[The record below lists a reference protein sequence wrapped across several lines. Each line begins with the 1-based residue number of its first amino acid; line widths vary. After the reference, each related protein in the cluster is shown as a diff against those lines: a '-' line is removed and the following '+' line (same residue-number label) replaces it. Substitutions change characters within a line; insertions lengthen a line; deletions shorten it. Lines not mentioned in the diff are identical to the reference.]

1 MLLCATFRNFIL
13 KLGEAVVS
21 QRRIPTDVID
31 QIRSDVN
38 ILDIV
43 GQYVQLHRSGSN
55 WFGLC
60 PFHTEKTGSFSV
72 NEPKQFFHCFSCGR
86 GGNVFK
92 FLMEIEDLTFPE
104 AVYRTAELA
113 GIELDAKYLPQNVAG
128 AEDTQSETGKLKQL
142 YAQAGQLYHHILVNT
157 KLGQPALDHL
167 HERGLSDEL
176 IAEFQLGYAPQ
187 AEILQAFF
195 HEKKLDDYQTLRKS
209 GLFSE
214 REGEDLAE
222 RFNDRIMFPI
232 RDQTG
237 SIIAFSGRLLTP
249 DKKLPKYL
257 NSPEGIL
264 FNKRKVLFNF
274 DKAKKTI
281 RHESKVYLFEG
292 FMDVLAAWR
301 AGIKNGV
308 ASMGT
313 SLTSEQIYLLE
324 QTASKLYI
332 CYDGDLPGR
341 KATKRA
347 LELIAPLSKFEL
359 GAILLPEKLDPDEY
373 VRKYGPENFKDFV
386 TSHERT
392 ELEFYLEYFR
402 VGRNLETESD
412 QLAYITD
419 VLEKVAQVK
428 DPLARDLTLN
438 RLAKEFELDK
448 NNLTSQ
454 LQALM
459 QQVQSEQL
467 KQDQANSLKRSDKV
481 VYSTQQRQ
489 EKKRYS
495 SAEQAERLLLYRLLH
510 EHDVFL
516 RIKGLADFSFIHEE
530 YETIFLLAD
539 GYFDRYSE
547 YESASFLDF
556 LKDEH
561 LRQIII
567 SLELG
572 DYGEVNEQEI
582 SDCLAFIM
590 QHSPL
595 EEQIKVVKTKLEQA
609 KRLGDAKAIMEQT
622 TKLIELLK
630 KKQTEKSI
638 I

>member
-1 MLLCATFRNFIL
+1 M
-13 KLGEAVVS
+13 
-21 QRRIPTDVID
+21 ID

>member
-1 MLLCATFRNFIL
+1 M
-13 KLGEAVVS
+13 
-21 QRRIPTDVID
+21 ID

-38 ILDIV
+38 ILDII

-113 GIELDAKYLPQNVAG
+113 GIELDAKYLPQNIAG
-128 AEDTQSETGKLKQL
+128 AEDTQSETGRLKQL

-157 KLGQPALDHL
+157 KLGQPALYYL

-214 REGEDLAE
+214 REGENLAE

-232 RDQTG
+232 RNQTG
-237 SIIAFSGRLLTP
+237 QIIAFSGRLLTP

-359 GAILLPEKLDPDEY
+359 GTILLPEKLDPDEY

-402 VGRNLETESD
+402 AGRNLETESD

-419 VLEKVAQVK
+419 VLERVAQVK
-428 DPLARDLTLN
+428 DPLARDLTIN

-489 EKKRYS
+489 EKKRYTP
-495 SAEQAERLLLYRLLH
+495 AEQAERLLLYRLLH

-516 RIKGLADFSFIHEE
+516 RIKGLADFSFIHED

-572 DYGEVNEQEI
+572 DYGESNEQEI

-595 EEQIKVVKTKLEQA
+595 EEQIKAVEAQLEQA

>member
-1 MLLCATFRNFIL
+1 M
-13 KLGEAVVS
+13 VS

-128 AEDTQSETGKLKQL
+128 AEDTQSETGKLKRL

-157 KLGQPALDHL
+157 KLGQPALDYL

-264 FNKRKVLFNF
+264 FNKRKVLFKF

-301 AGIKNGV
+301 AVIKNGV

-495 SAEQAERLLLYRLLH
+495 PAEQAERLLLYRLLH

-609 KRLGDAKAIMEQT
+609 KRLGDAKVIMEQT

>member
-1 MLLCATFRNFIL
+1 M
-13 KLGEAVVS
+13 VS

-104 AVYRTAELA
+104 AVYRTAKLA

-128 AEDTQSETGKLKQL
+128 AEDTQSETGKLKRL

-495 SAEQAERLLLYRLLH
+495 PAEQAERLLLYRLLH

-609 KRLGDAKAIMEQT
+609 KRLGDAKVIMEQT

>member
-1 MLLCATFRNFIL
+1 M
-13 KLGEAVVS
+13 VS

-128 AEDTQSETGKLKQL
+128 AEDTQSETGKLKRL

-157 KLGQPALDHL
+157 KLGQPALDYL

-214 REGEDLAE
+214 REGEELAE

-495 SAEQAERLLLYRLLH
+495 PAEQAERLLLYRLLH

-609 KRLGDAKAIMEQT
+609 KRLGDAKVIMEQT

>member
-1 MLLCATFRNFIL
+1 M
-13 KLGEAVVS
+13 VS

-113 GIELDAKYLPQNVAG
+113 GIELDAKYLPRNAAG
-128 AEDTQSETGKLKQL
+128 TEDTQSETGRLKQL

-157 KLGQPALDHL
+157 KLGQPALDYL

-187 AEILQAFF
+187 AELLQAFF

-214 REGEDLAE
+214 RQGEELAE

-232 RDQTG
+232 RNQTG
-237 SIIAFSGRLLTP
+237 QIIAFSGRLLTP

-402 VGRNLETESD
+402 AGRNLETESD

-489 EKKRYS
+489 EKKRYTP
-495 SAEQAERLLLYRLLH
+495 AEQAERLLLYRLLH

-516 RIKGLADFSFIHEE
+516 RIKGLADFSFIHED

-572 DYGEVNEQEI
+572 DYGESNEQEI

-595 EEQIKVVKTKLEQA
+595 EEQIKAVEAQLEQA
-609 KRLGDAKAIMEQT
+609 KRLGDAKEIMEQT

>member
-1 MLLCATFRNFIL
+1 M
-13 KLGEAVVS
+13 VS

-128 AEDTQSETGKLKQL
+128 AEDTQSETGKLKRL

-157 KLGQPALDHL
+157 KLGQPALDYL

-495 SAEQAERLLLYRLLH
+495 PAEQAERLLLYRLLH

-547 YESASFLDF
+547 YKSASFLDF

-609 KRLGDAKAIMEQT
+609 KRLGDAKVIMEQT

>member
-1 MLLCATFRNFIL
+1 M
-13 KLGEAVVS
+13 VS

-128 AEDTQSETGKLKQL
+128 AEDTQSETGKLKRL

-157 KLGQPALDHL
+157 KLGQPALDYL

-332 CYDGDLPGR
+332 CYDGDLPGH

-495 SAEQAERLLLYRLLH
+495 PAEQAERLLLYRLLH

-609 KRLGDAKAIMEQT
+609 KRLGDAKVIMEQT

>member
-1 MLLCATFRNFIL
+1 M
-13 KLGEAVVS
+13 VS

-38 ILDIV
+38 ILDII

-113 GIELDAKYLPQNVAG
+113 GIELDAKYLPQNIAG
-128 AEDTQSETGKLKQL
+128 AEDTQSETGRLKQL

-157 KLGQPALDHL
+157 KLGQPALDYL

-214 REGEDLAE
+214 REGENLAE

-232 RDQTG
+232 RNQTG
-237 SIIAFSGRLLTP
+237 QIIAFSGRLLTP

-359 GAILLPEKLDPDEY
+359 GTILSPEKLDPDEY

-402 VGRNLETESD
+402 AGRNLETESD

-419 VLEKVAQVK
+419 VLERVAQVK
-428 DPLARDLTLN
+428 DPLARDLTIN

-489 EKKRYS
+489 EKKRYTP
-495 SAEQAERLLLYRLLH
+495 AEQAERLLLYRLLH

-516 RIKGLADFSFIHEE
+516 RIKGLADFSFIHED

-567 SLELG
+567 SLELS
-572 DYGEVNEQEI
+572 DYGESNEQEI

-595 EEQIKVVKTKLEQA
+595 EEQIKAVEAQLEQA

>member
-1 MLLCATFRNFIL
+1 M
-13 KLGEAVVS
+13 
-21 QRRIPTDVID
+21 PTDVID

-38 ILDIV
+38 ILDII

-113 GIELDAKYLPQNVAG
+113 GIELDAKYLPQNIAG
-128 AEDTQSETGKLKQL
+128 AEDTQSETGRLKQL

-157 KLGQPALDHL
+157 KLGQPALDYL

-214 REGEDLAE
+214 REGENLAE

-232 RDQTG
+232 RNQTG
-237 SIIAFSGRLLTP
+237 QIIAFSGRLLTP

-359 GAILLPEKLDPDEY
+359 GTILLPEKLDPDEY

-402 VGRNLETESD
+402 AGRNLETESD

-419 VLEKVAQVK
+419 VLERVAQVK
-428 DPLARDLTLN
+428 DPLARDLTIN

-454 LQALM
+454 LQVLM

-489 EKKRYS
+489 EKKRYTP
-495 SAEQAERLLLYRLLH
+495 AEQAERLLLYRLLH

-516 RIKGLADFSFIHEE
+516 RIKGLADFSFIHED

-572 DYGEVNEQEI
+572 DYGESNEQEI

-595 EEQIKVVKTKLEQA
+595 EEQIKAVEAQLEQA

>member
-1 MLLCATFRNFIL
+1 M
-13 KLGEAVVS
+13 
-21 QRRIPTDVID
+21 ID

-38 ILDIV
+38 ILDII

-113 GIELDAKYLPQNVAG
+113 GIELDAKYLPQNIAG
-128 AEDTQSETGKLKQL
+128 AEDTQSETGRLKQL

-157 KLGQPALDHL
+157 KLGQPALDYL

-214 REGEDLAE
+214 REGENLAE

-232 RDQTG
+232 RNQTG
-237 SIIAFSGRLLTP
+237 QIIAFSGRLLTP

-359 GAILLPEKLDPDEY
+359 GTILLPEKLDPDEY

-402 VGRNLETESD
+402 AGRNLETESD

-419 VLEKVAQVK
+419 VLERVAQVK
-428 DPLARDLTLN
+428 DPLARDLTIN

-489 EKKRYS
+489 EKKRYTP
-495 SAEQAERLLLYRLLH
+495 AEQAERLLLYRLLH

-516 RIKGLADFSFIHEE
+516 RIKGLADFSFIHED

-539 GYFDRYSE
+539 GYFDCYSE

-572 DYGEVNEQEI
+572 DYGESNEQEI

-595 EEQIKVVKTKLEQA
+595 EEQIKAVEAQLEQA

>member
-1 MLLCATFRNFIL
+1 M
-13 KLGEAVVS
+13 VS

-38 ILDIV
+38 ILDII

-113 GIELDAKYLPQNVAG
+113 GIELDAKYLPQNIAG
-128 AEDTQSETGKLKQL
+128 AEDTQSETGRLKQL

-157 KLGQPALDHL
+157 KLGQPALDYL

-214 REGEDLAE
+214 REGENLAE

-232 RDQTG
+232 RNQTG
-237 SIIAFSGRLLTP
+237 QIIAFSGRLLTP

-313 SLTSEQIYLLE
+313 SLTSGQIYLLE

-359 GAILLPEKLDPDEY
+359 GTILLPEKLDPDEY

-402 VGRNLETESD
+402 AGRNLETESD

-419 VLEKVAQVK
+419 VLERVAQVK
-428 DPLARDLTLN
+428 DPLARDLTIN

-489 EKKRYS
+489 EKKRYTP
-495 SAEQAERLLLYRLLH
+495 AEQAERLLLYRLLH

-516 RIKGLADFSFIHEE
+516 RIKGLADFSFIHED

-572 DYGEVNEQEI
+572 DYGESNEQEI

-595 EEQIKVVKTKLEQA
+595 EEQIKAVEAQLEQA

>member
-1 MLLCATFRNFIL
+1 M
-13 KLGEAVVS
+13 VS

-31 QIRSDVN
+31 QIRADVN

-128 AEDTQSETGKLKQL
+128 AEDTQSETGKLKRL

-495 SAEQAERLLLYRLLH
+495 PAEQAERLLLYRLLH

-609 KRLGDAKAIMEQT
+609 KRLGDAKVIMEQT

>member
-1 MLLCATFRNFIL
+1 M
-13 KLGEAVVS
+13 VS

-128 AEDTQSETGKLKQL
+128 AEDTQSETGKLKRL

-176 IAEFQLGYAPQ
+176 IAEFKLGYAPQ

-495 SAEQAERLLLYRLLH
+495 PAEQAERLLLYRLLH

-609 KRLGDAKAIMEQT
+609 KRLGDAKVIMEQT

>member
-1 MLLCATFRNFIL
+1 M
-13 KLGEAVVS
+13 
-21 QRRIPTDVID
+21 ID

-113 GIELDAKYLPQNVAG
+113 GIELDAKYLPQNAG
-128 AEDTQSETGKLKQL
+128 AEDTQSETGKLKRL

-157 KLGQPALDHL
+157 KLGQPALDYL

-419 VLEKVAQVK
+419 VLEKVTQVK

-495 SAEQAERLLLYRLLH
+495 PAEQAERLLLYRLLH

-595 EEQIKVVKTKLEQA
+595 EEQIKVVKTQLEQA

>member
-1 MLLCATFRNFIL
+1 M
-13 KLGEAVVS
+13 VS

-104 AVYRTAELA
+104 AVYRTAKLA

-128 AEDTQSETGKLKQL
+128 AEDTQSETGKLKRL

-214 REGEDLAE
+214 REGKDLAE

-495 SAEQAERLLLYRLLH
+495 PAEQAERLLLYRLLH

-609 KRLGDAKAIMEQT
+609 KRLGDAKVIMEQT

>member
-1 MLLCATFRNFIL
+1 M
-13 KLGEAVVS
+13 VS

-113 GIELDAKYLPQNVAG
+113 GIELDAKYLPQNAAG
-128 AEDTQSETGKLKQL
+128 AEDTQSETGKLKRL

-157 KLGQPALDHL
+157 KLGQPALDYL

-232 RDQTG
+232 RGQTG

-495 SAEQAERLLLYRLLH
+495 PAEQAERLLLYRLLH

-609 KRLGDAKAIMEQT
+609 KRLGDAKVIMEQT

>member
-1 MLLCATFRNFIL
+1 M
-13 KLGEAVVS
+13 
-21 QRRIPTDVID
+21 ID

-38 ILDIV
+38 ILDII

-113 GIELDAKYLPQNVAG
+113 GIELDTKYLPQNVAG
-128 AEDTQSETGKLKQL
+128 SEDTQSETGRLKQL

-157 KLGQPALDHL
+157 KLGQPALDYL

-214 REGEDLAE
+214 REGENLAE

-232 RDQTG
+232 RNQTG
-237 SIIAFSGRLLTP
+237 QIIAFSGRLLTP

-359 GAILLPEKLDPDEY
+359 GTILLPEKLDPDEY

-402 VGRNLETESD
+402 AGRNLETESD

-419 VLEKVAQVK
+419 VLERVAQVK
-428 DPLARDLTLN
+428 DPLARDLTIN

-489 EKKRYS
+489 EKKRYTP
-495 SAEQAERLLLYRLLH
+495 AEQAERLLLYRLLH

-516 RIKGLADFSFIHEE
+516 RIKGLADFSFIHED

-572 DYGEVNEQEI
+572 DYGESNEQEI

-595 EEQIKVVKTKLEQA
+595 EEQIKAVEAQLEQA

>member
-1 MLLCATFRNFIL
+1 M
-13 KLGEAVVS
+13 VS

-113 GIELDAKYLPQNVAG
+113 GIELDAKYLPQNAG
-128 AEDTQSETGKLKQL
+128 AEDTQSETGKLKRL

-157 KLGQPALDHL
+157 KLGQPALDYL

-495 SAEQAERLLLYRLLH
+495 PAEQAERLLLYRLLH

-595 EEQIKVVKTKLEQA
+595 EEQIKVVKTQLEQA

>member
-1 MLLCATFRNFIL
+1 M
-13 KLGEAVVS
+13 VS

-38 ILDIV
+38 ILDII

-72 NEPKQFFHCFSCGR
+72 NEPKQFYHCFSCGR

-113 GIELDAKYLPQNVAG
+113 GIELDAKYLPQNIAG
-128 AEDTQSETGKLKQL
+128 AEDTQSETGRLKQL

-157 KLGQPALDHL
+157 KLGQPALDYL

-214 REGEDLAE
+214 REGENLAE

-232 RDQTG
+232 RNQTG
-237 SIIAFSGRLLTP
+237 QIIAFSGRLLTP

-359 GAILLPEKLDPDEY
+359 GTILLPEKLDPDEY

-402 VGRNLETESD
+402 AGRNLETESD

-419 VLEKVAQVK
+419 VLERVAQVK
-428 DPLARDLTLN
+428 DPLARDLTIN

-489 EKKRYS
+489 EKKRYTP
-495 SAEQAERLLLYRLLH
+495 AEQAERLLLYRLLH

-516 RIKGLADFSFIHEE
+516 RIKGLADFSFIHED

-572 DYGEVNEQEI
+572 DYGESNEQEI

-595 EEQIKVVKTKLEQA
+595 EEQIKAVEAQLEQA

>member
-1 MLLCATFRNFIL
+1 M
-13 KLGEAVVS
+13 VS

-38 ILDIV
+38 ILDII

-113 GIELDAKYLPQNVAG
+113 GIELDAKYLPQNIAG
-128 AEDTQSETGKLKQL
+128 AEDTQSETGRLKQL

-157 KLGQPALDHL
+157 KLGQPALDYL

-214 REGEDLAE
+214 REGENLAE

-232 RDQTG
+232 RNQTG
-237 SIIAFSGRLLTP
+237 QIIAFSGRLLTP

-359 GAILLPEKLDPDEY
+359 GTILLPEKLDPDEY

-402 VGRNLETESD
+402 AGRNLETESD

-419 VLEKVAQVK
+419 VLERVAQVK
-428 DPLARDLTLN
+428 DPLARDLTIN

-489 EKKRYS
+489 EKKRYTP
-495 SAEQAERLLLYRLLH
+495 AEQAERLLLYRLLH

-516 RIKGLADFSFIHEE
+516 RIKGLADFSFIHED

-572 DYGEVNEQEI
+572 DYGESNEQEI

-595 EEQIKVVKTKLEQA
+595 EEQIKAVENQLEQA

>member
-1 MLLCATFRNFIL
+1 M
-13 KLGEAVVS
+13 VS

-104 AVYRTAELA
+104 AVYRTAKLA

-128 AEDTQSETGKLKQL
+128 AEDTQSETGKLKRL

-157 KLGQPALDHL
+157 KLGQPALDYL

-495 SAEQAERLLLYRLLH
+495 PAEQAERLLLYRLLH

-609 KRLGDAKAIMEQT
+609 KRLGDAKVIMEQT

>member
-1 MLLCATFRNFIL
+1 M
-13 KLGEAVVS
+13 VS

-113 GIELDAKYLPQNVAG
+113 GIELDAKYLPQNAG
-128 AEDTQSETGKLKQL
+128 AEDTQSETGKLKRL

-157 KLGQPALDHL
+157 KLGQPALDYL

-347 LELIAPLSKFEL
+347 LELIAPLSKFDL

-495 SAEQAERLLLYRLLH
+495 PAEQAERLLLYRLLH

>member
-1 MLLCATFRNFIL
+1 M
-13 KLGEAVVS
+13 
-21 QRRIPTDVID
+21 ID

-38 ILDIV
+38 ILDII

-113 GIELDAKYLPQNVAG
+113 GIELDAKYLPQNIAG
-128 AEDTQSETGKLKQL
+128 AEDTQSETGRLKQL

-157 KLGQPALDHL
+157 KLGQPALDYL

-214 REGEDLAE
+214 REGENLAE

-232 RDQTG
+232 RNQTG
-237 SIIAFSGRLLTP
+237 QIIAFSGRLLTP

-359 GAILLPEKLDPDEY
+359 GTILLPEKLDPDEY

-402 VGRNLETESD
+402 AGRNFETESD

-419 VLEKVAQVK
+419 VLERVAQVK
-428 DPLARDLTLN
+428 DPLARDLTIN

-489 EKKRYS
+489 EKKRYTP
-495 SAEQAERLLLYRLLH
+495 AEQAERLLLYRLLH

-516 RIKGLADFSFIHEE
+516 RIKGLADFSFIHED

-572 DYGEVNEQEI
+572 DYGESNEQEI

-595 EEQIKVVKTKLEQA
+595 EEQIKAVEAQLEQA

>member
-1 MLLCATFRNFIL
+1 M
-13 KLGEAVVS
+13 VS

-128 AEDTQSETGKLKQL
+128 AEDTQSETGKLKRL

-157 KLGQPALDHL
+157 KLGQPALDYL

-332 CYDGDLPGR
+332 CYDGDFPGR

-495 SAEQAERLLLYRLLH
+495 PAEQAERLLLYRLLH

-609 KRLGDAKAIMEQT
+609 KRLGDAKVIMEQT

>member
-1 MLLCATFRNFIL
+1 M
-13 KLGEAVVS
+13 VS

-128 AEDTQSETGKLKQL
+128 AEDTQSETGKLKRL

-157 KLGQPALDHL
+157 KLGQPALDYL

-347 LELIAPLSKFEL
+347 LELIVPLSKFEL

-495 SAEQAERLLLYRLLH
+495 PAEQAERLLLYRLLH

-609 KRLGDAKAIMEQT
+609 KRLGDAKVIMEQT

>member
-1 MLLCATFRNFIL
+1 M
-13 KLGEAVVS
+13 VS

-104 AVYRTAELA
+104 AVYRTAELS
-113 GIELDAKYLPQNVAG
+113 GIELDAKYLPQNAG
-128 AEDTQSETGKLKQL
+128 AEDTQSETGKLKRL

-157 KLGQPALDHL
+157 KLGQPALDYL

-467 KQDQANSLKRSDKV
+467 KQNQANSLKRSDKV

-495 SAEQAERLLLYRLLH
+495 PAEQAERLLLYRLLH

-595 EEQIKVVKTKLEQA
+595 EEQIKVVKTQLEQA

>member
-1 MLLCATFRNFIL
+1 M
-13 KLGEAVVS
+13 VS

-113 GIELDAKYLPQNVAG
+113 GIELDAKYLPQNTTG
-128 AEDTQSETGKLKQL
+128 AEDTQSETGRLKQL

-157 KLGQPALDHL
+157 KLGQPALDYL

-187 AEILQAFF
+187 AELLQAFF

-214 REGEDLAE
+214 RQGEELAE

-232 RDQTG
+232 RNQTG
-237 SIIAFSGRLLTP
+237 QIIAFSGRLLTP

-402 VGRNLETESD
+402 AGRNLETESD

-489 EKKRYS
+489 EKKRYTP
-495 SAEQAERLLLYRLLH
+495 AEQAERLLLYRLLH

-516 RIKGLADFSFIHEE
+516 RIKGLADFSFIHED

-572 DYGEVNEQEI
+572 DYGESNEQEI

-595 EEQIKVVKTKLEQA
+595 EEQIKAVEAQLEQA

>member
-1 MLLCATFRNFIL
+1 M
-13 KLGEAVVS
+13 VS

-104 AVYRTAELA
+104 AVYRTAELS
-113 GIELDAKYLPQNVAG
+113 GIELDAKYLPQNAG
-128 AEDTQSETGKLKQL
+128 AEDTQSETGKLKRL

-157 KLGQPALDHL
+157 KLGQPALDYL

-232 RDQTG
+232 KDQTG

-495 SAEQAERLLLYRLLH
+495 PAEQAERLLLYRLLH

-595 EEQIKVVKTKLEQA
+595 EEQIKVVKTQLEQA

>member
-1 MLLCATFRNFIL
+1 M
-13 KLGEAVVS
+13 
-21 QRRIPTDVID
+21 ID

-128 AEDTQSETGKLKQL
+128 AEDTQSETGKLKRL

-157 KLGQPALDHL
+157 KLGQPALDYL

-176 IAEFQLGYAPQ
+176 IAEFKLGYAPQ

-495 SAEQAERLLLYRLLH
+495 PAEQAERLLLYRLLH

-609 KRLGDAKAIMEQT
+609 KRLGDAKVIMEQT

>member
-1 MLLCATFRNFIL
+1 M
-13 KLGEAVVS
+13 VS

-104 AVYRTAELA
+104 AVYRTAELS
-113 GIELDAKYLPQNVAG
+113 GIELDAKYLPQNAG
-128 AEDTQSETGKLKQL
+128 AEDTQSETGKLKRL

-157 KLGQPALDHL
+157 KLGQPALDYL

-419 VLEKVAQVK
+419 VLEKVTQVK

-495 SAEQAERLLLYRLLH
+495 PAEQAERLLLYRLLH

-595 EEQIKVVKTKLEQA
+595 EEQIKVVKTQLEQA

>member
-1 MLLCATFRNFIL
+1 M
-13 KLGEAVVS
+13 VS

-31 QIRSDVN
+31 QIRADVN

-104 AVYRTAELA
+104 AVYRTAKLA

-128 AEDTQSETGKLKQL
+128 AEDTQSETGKLKRL

-157 KLGQPALDHL
+157 KLGQPALDYL

-495 SAEQAERLLLYRLLH
+495 PAEQAERLLLYRLLH

-609 KRLGDAKAIMEQT
+609 KRLGDAKVIMEQT

>member
-1 MLLCATFRNFIL
+1 M
-13 KLGEAVVS
+13 
-21 QRRIPTDVID
+21 ID

-43 GQYVQLHRSGSN
+43 GQYVQLHRSGNN

-113 GIELDAKYLPQNVAG
+113 GIELDAKYLPQNAG
-128 AEDTQSETGKLKQL
+128 AEDTQSETGKLKRL

-157 KLGQPALDHL
+157 KLGQPALDYL

-495 SAEQAERLLLYRLLH
+495 PAEQAERLLLYRLLH

-595 EEQIKVVKTKLEQA
+595 EEQIKVVKTQLEQA

>member
-1 MLLCATFRNFIL
+1 M
-13 KLGEAVVS
+13 VS

-104 AVYRTAELA
+104 AVYRTAKLA

-128 AEDTQSETGKLKQL
+128 AEDTQSETGKLKRL

-347 LELIAPLSKFEL
+347 LELIAPLSKFDL

-495 SAEQAERLLLYRLLH
+495 PAEQAERLLLYRLLH

-609 KRLGDAKAIMEQT
+609 KRLGDAKVIMEQT

>member
-1 MLLCATFRNFIL
+1 M
-13 KLGEAVVS
+13 
-21 QRRIPTDVID
+21 ID

-38 ILDIV
+38 ILDII

-113 GIELDAKYLPQNVAG
+113 GIELDAKYLPQNIAG
-128 AEDTQSETGKLKQL
+128 AEDTQSETGRLKQL

-157 KLGQPALDHL
+157 KLGQPALDYL

-214 REGEDLAE
+214 CEGENLAE

-232 RDQTG
+232 RNQTG
-237 SIIAFSGRLLTP
+237 QIIAFSGRLLTP

-359 GAILLPEKLDPDEY
+359 GTILLPEKLDPDEY

-402 VGRNLETESD
+402 AGRNLETESD

-419 VLEKVAQVK
+419 VLERVAQVK
-428 DPLARDLTLN
+428 DPLARDLTIN

-489 EKKRYS
+489 EKKRYTP
-495 SAEQAERLLLYRLLH
+495 AEQAERLLLYRLLH

-516 RIKGLADFSFIHEE
+516 RIKGLADFSFIHED

-572 DYGEVNEQEI
+572 DYGESNEQEI

-595 EEQIKVVKTKLEQA
+595 EEQIKAVEAQLEQA

>member
-1 MLLCATFRNFIL
+1 M
-13 KLGEAVVS
+13 VS

-113 GIELDAKYLPQNVAG
+113 GIELDAKYLPQNTTG
-128 AEDTQSETGKLKQL
+128 AEDTQSETGRLKQL

-157 KLGQPALDHL
+157 KLGQPALDYL

-187 AEILQAFF
+187 ADLLQAFF

-214 REGEDLAE
+214 RQGEELAE

-232 RDQTG
+232 RNQTG
-237 SIIAFSGRLLTP
+237 QIIAFSGRLLTP

-313 SLTSEQIYLLE
+313 SLTNEQIYLLE

-402 VGRNLETESD
+402 AGRNLETESD

-428 DPLARDLTLN
+428 DPLARDLTIN

-489 EKKRYS
+489 EKKRYTP
-495 SAEQAERLLLYRLLH
+495 AEQAERLLLYRLLH

-516 RIKGLADFSFIHEE
+516 RIKGLADFSFIHED

-572 DYGEVNEQEI
+572 DYGESNEQEI

-595 EEQIKVVKTKLEQA
+595 EEQIKAVEAQLEQA
-609 KRLGDAKAIMEQT
+609 KRLGDARALMEQT

>member
-1 MLLCATFRNFIL
+1 M
-13 KLGEAVVS
+13 VS

-128 AEDTQSETGKLKQL
+128 AEDTQSETGRLKQL

-157 KLGQPALDHL
+157 KLGQPALDYL

-214 REGEDLAE
+214 REGENLAE

-232 RDQTG
+232 RNQTG
-237 SIIAFSGRLLTP
+237 QIIAFSGRLLTP

-359 GAILLPEKLDPDEY
+359 GTILLPEKLDPDEY

-402 VGRNLETESD
+402 AGRNLETESD

-428 DPLARDLTLN
+428 DPLARDLTIN

-489 EKKRYS
+489 EKKRYTP
-495 SAEQAERLLLYRLLH
+495 AEQAERLLLYRLLH

-516 RIKGLADFSFIHEE
+516 RIKGLADFSFIHED

-572 DYGEVNEQEI
+572 DYGESNEQEI

-595 EEQIKVVKTKLEQA
+595 EEQIKAVENQLEQA

>member
-1 MLLCATFRNFIL
+1 M
-13 KLGEAVVS
+13 VS

-113 GIELDAKYLPQNVAG
+113 GIELDAKYLPQNTTG
-128 AEDTQSETGKLKQL
+128 AEDTQSETGRLKQL

-157 KLGQPALDHL
+157 KLGQPALDYL

-187 AEILQAFF
+187 AELLQAFF

-214 REGEDLAE
+214 RQGEELAE

-232 RDQTG
+232 RNQTG
-237 SIIAFSGRLLTP
+237 QIIAFSGRLLTP

-402 VGRNLETESD
+402 AGRNLETESD

-428 DPLARDLTLN
+428 DPLARDLTIN

-489 EKKRYS
+489 EKKRYTP
-495 SAEQAERLLLYRLLH
+495 AEQAERLLLYRLLH

-516 RIKGLADFSFIHEE
+516 RIKGLADFSFIHED

-572 DYGEVNEQEI
+572 DYGESNEQEI

-595 EEQIKVVKTKLEQA
+595 EEQIKAVKAQLEQA
-609 KRLGDAKAIMEQT
+609 KRLGDAKALMEQT

>member
-1 MLLCATFRNFIL
+1 M
-13 KLGEAVVS
+13 
-21 QRRIPTDVID
+21 ID

-128 AEDTQSETGKLKQL
+128 AEDTQSETGKLKRL

-157 KLGQPALDHL
+157 KLGQPALDYL

-467 KQDQANSLKRSDKV
+467 KQDQANSLKRSDKL

-495 SAEQAERLLLYRLLH
+495 PAEQAERLLLYRLLH

-609 KRLGDAKAIMEQT
+609 KRLGDAKVIMEQT